1 MAKKLNDVE
10 PAYADLKVAQIDAEL
25 ASNKA
30 RDAELT
36 EKRKLYAPHITKRT
50 STTQK
55 TS

>member
-10 PAYADLKVAQIDAEL
+10 PAYADLKVAQIDAEI
-25 ASNKA
+25 AANA
-30 RDAELT
+30 ERDAELK
-36 EKRKLYAPHITKRT
+36 EKRKLYAPHVTKRT